1 MLKQFSYLIVIL
13 IITVFSGCGGGSS
26 AVINAPVPTGTVSP
40 SQEEFYFTN
49 PSSGAKLWGKVYYPP
64 VTGQKYPGLVIVP
77 GGLGF
82 GSNLDN
88 TPKGKLSDYAKEGFV
103 VMVFDPDGRGK
114 SQGQE
119 NYNGIIHQDGLNE
132 LLKKLVNDP
141 YVDTSNIGVYTSSL
155 GITLGAGALGRYPD
169 NPTVHYLIDGE
180 GPSDRFY
187 ITKFNDPNF
196 LKMFAGHTTDD
207 VEWWSEREAYR
218 SIQTYGG
225 MYVRLQT
232 SMDHVHRENKGHAL
246 MMIENATGKQYGGKG
261 FCLWTRINGEENPE
275 NKVFS
280 EKNPPKW
287 LTPGS
292 LHTVDIEFMKEMR
305 DKVSSML

>member
-1 MLKQFSYLIVIL
+1 MLKKFSYLIAIF
-13 IITVFSGCGGGSS
+13 IITLLSAFGGSS
-26 AVINAPVPTGTVSP
+26 KGSTIVGTVP
-40 SQEEFYFTN
+40 PAQKEFYFNN
-49 PSSGAKLWGKVYYPP
+49 PTSGAKLWGKVYYPP
-64 VTGQKYPGLVIVP
+64 DARHKYPGLVIVP

-88 TPKGKLSDYAKEGFV
+88 APRKKPSNYAKEGFV

-141 YVDTSNIGVYTSSL
+141 YVDASNIGVYTSSL
-155 GITLGAGALGRYPD
+155 GIALGAGAMGRYPYH
-169 NPTVHYLIDGE
+169 PTVHYLIDGE

-187 ITKFNDPNF
+187 ITKFNNPNF
-196 LKMFAGHTTDD
+196 SKIFAGHTTDD

-218 SIQTYGG
+218 TIQTYPG

-232 SMDHVHRENKGHAL
+232 SMDHVHRENKGHAI
-246 MMIENATGKQYGGKG
+246 MMIQNATGKQYGGKG
-261 FCLWTRINGEENPE
+261 LCSWTRMNGEENPV
-275 NKVFS
+275 NTVFTIQ
-280 EKNPPKW
+280 NPPKW
-287 LTPGS
+287 LPAGS
-292 LHTVDIEFMKEMR
+292 LQTVDIEVIKEMR
-305 DKVSSML
+305 DKVNSML